1 MGFSLREC
9 QMNLGQVVELME
21 LLSLEE
27 AEEVEAVLLLLLHQV
42 VVAVEEAHQV
52 VEVVVAFL
60 LEVEEENLCAVTH
73 TWRRPVQCWPL

>member
-42 VVAVEEAHQV
+42 VVA
-52 VEVVVAFL
+52 FL